1 MLKTKID
8 ARTLENQIREIS
20 VSQYCTY
27 ADVQEAT
34 GLSYWQAQKIL
45 SHALVPMAN
54 TKPRR
59 YLARHAAQVLAGD
72 WS

>member
-8 ARTLENQIREIS
+8 ARTLEIQIRR
-20 VSQYCTY
+20 VSGSEYCTY

-45 SHALVPMAN
+45 SHALVPIAK

-59 YLARHAAQVLAGD
+59 YSAKHAAQVLAGD
-72 WS
+72 RA

>member
-1 MLKTKID
+1 MLKIKID
-8 ARTLENQIREIS
+8 ARTLESQIRR
-20 VSQYCTY
+20 VSGSEYCTY

-59 YLARHAAQVLAGD
+59 YLVRHAAQVLAGD
-72 WS
+72 RS